1 MEKRERF
8 LGSLIGLAVGDCVGA
23 AVEFKPR
30 RSFEPVT
37 DMIGGGPFGLK
48 PGEWTDDTSMA
59 LCLAQSL
66 IEKNGFNADDQMQ
79 RYVKWYKE
87 GYLSSTGECFDIGI
101 GTAEAL
107 HHYLK
112 TGNPY
117 SGSSD
122 PKKAGNGSIMRLA
135 SVPLLWSNDLN
146 LAIHF
151 SGESSKTTHRAEETI
166 DACHY
171 LGALIAGA
179 ANGISKEKLL
189 SPEFVGL
196 IEEKIGRSLAPKI
209 KEVAEGSYKRKQIQ
223 QISSSG
229 YVVHSLEAALWA
241 FYLSDTFKEGLLMVV
256 NLGEDSDTTGAIY
269 GQLAGAFYGV
279 SSIPNNWVQQL
290 AEIVFIKETVQQ
302 LFEQHEKISEYAYMG
317 ETSEYNI
324 FLNHQDQLY
333 YQIDFNSQVEAN
345 IDGEWHN
352 GIFKNSYF
360 ETDYKWSVFFSDK
373 KEAILLAEKTQIR
386 IKREYVEKRPEKA
399 PQLLGRLKEY
409 EELIRRN
416 RKNEA
421 KKTLRLSQYE

>member
-1 MEKRERF
+1 MEKKERF

-101 GTAEAL
+101 GTVEAL
-107 HHYLK
+107 HHYLD

-117 SGSSD
+117 SGSTN

-135 SVPLLWSNDLN
+135 PVPLLWSNDLS
-146 LAIHF
+146 LAIHL

-179 ANGISKEKLL
+179 ANGISKEMLL

-196 IEEKIGRSLAPKI
+196 IEGKIGRLLAPRI

-256 NLGEDSDTTGAIY
+256 NLGEDADTTGAIY
-269 GQLAGAFYGV
+269 GQLAGAFYGL
-279 SSIPNNWVQQL
+279 SSIPKNWVQRL
-290 AEIVFIKETVQQ
+290 AEIDFIKKTAQQ
-302 LFEQHEKISEYAYMG
+302 LFEKHEKMSEYAYMG
-317 ETSEYNI
+317 QTCEYNI

-333 YQIDFNSQVEAN
+333 YQIDFNSQLEAN
-345 IDGEWHN
+345 IDGEWLN

-360 ETDYKWSVFFSDK
+360 GTDYQWSVFFSSK
-373 KEAILLAEKTQIR
+373 KEAILLPEKTQIR
-386 IKREYVEKRPEKA
+386 MKRENIEKRPKKA
-399 PQLLGRLKEY
+399 SQLLGSLKEY
-409 EELIRRN
+409 EELIRKN
-416 RKNEA
+416 RTNEA
-421 KKTLRLSQYE
+421 KKTLNLT